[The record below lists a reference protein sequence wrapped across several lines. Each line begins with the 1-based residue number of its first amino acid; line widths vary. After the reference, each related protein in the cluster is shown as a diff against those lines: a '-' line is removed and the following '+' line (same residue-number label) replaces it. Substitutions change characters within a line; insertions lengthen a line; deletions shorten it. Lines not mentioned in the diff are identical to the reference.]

1 MELNQTLGR
10 TEYNRMLYFQRLPS
24 SRRRQ
29 RLFEYFGITQ
39 RIKPLS
45 TDIPVNKTKEA
56 EDKKKFDINKTAF
69 NNKIEEE
76 IQMRIKKETE
86 KQQENETYL
95 EETVEKVEE
104 IKKSIIPE
112 FDYKYVSTLNPGFY
126 IY

>member
-1 MELNQTLGR
+1 MELNQTSGR

-56 EDKKKFDINKTAF
+56 EDKKKLDINKLAF

-76 IQMRIKKETE
+76 IQTRIKKETE

-112 FDYKYVSTLNPGFY
+112 FDYKYVSSLNPGFY